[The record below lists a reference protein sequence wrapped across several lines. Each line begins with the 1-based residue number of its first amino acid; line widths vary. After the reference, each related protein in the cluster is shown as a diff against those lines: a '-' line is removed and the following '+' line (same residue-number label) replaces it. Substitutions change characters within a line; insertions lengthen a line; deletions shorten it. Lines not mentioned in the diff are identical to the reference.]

1 MKNRFL
7 KYTEFGS
14 KVSEDLDDEFHD
26 EDEDRQFP
34 DEESYDLEDEDQ
46 YQNDM
51 EYLCHTIRS
60 LFKTSDMEVDVDYNG
75 YDISIYSFPEK
86 REKISSILKIFDIVY
101 KLKKDIL
108 PQYESEFE
116 LYESKKGDPVF
127 SFQFSYDSDGV
138 SSGEDLDDGPFK

>member
-1 MKNRFL
+1 
-7 KYTEFGS
+7 
-14 KVSEDLDDEFHD
+14 
-26 EDEDRQFP
+26 
-34 DEESYDLEDEDQ
+34 
-46 YQNDM
+46 
-51 EYLCHTIRS
+51 
-60 LFKTSDMEVDVDYNG
+60 MEVDVDYNG